1 MLEFS
6 QLKIEELNKFKEANQ
21 LKYMDKV
28 KEDRPKKIKD
38 KEEVKYYSQNNNE
51 TVKILPNTE
60 VKAIKNKNS
69 NSKKSKKLNSNS
81 KQLTIENTKKS
92 NQFQKQFLF
101 VVIKSYLNHTG
112 WQYEQCVNQFY
123 RINLLKVFQERRR
136 DFE

>member
-28 KEDRPKKIKD
+28 KEDRPKKNKD

-92 NQFQKQFLF
+92 NQFQKQ
-101 VVIKSYLNHTG
+101 SPN
-112 WQYEQCVNQFY
+112 
-123 RINLLKVFQERRR
+123 
-136 DFE
+136 